1 MANGSVLIVLLVL
14 CSSSLCISSV
24 ASAGGVLVTRPM
36 EGDTCIGDD
45 ENAESIVNEGE
56 CAFVSCASGYELNS
70 DGVCAI
76 PIPTRGTREGFMKTD
91 KAIVGSGIITMGPP
105 VNQVAKEG
113 FMAPGSVTVPGTLE
127 VGRIP
132 PCIEGEEKRAG
143 LCYIRPPVSL
153 EAKLGLLPPP

>member
-1 MANGSVLIVLLVL
+1 MANGSILLVLLVL

-45 ENAESIVNEGE
+45 ENAEFVINEGE

-76 PIPTRGTREGFMKTD
+76 PIPTRGTKEGFMKTD

-143 LCYIRPPVSL
+143 LCYIIPIDT
-153 EAKLGLLPPP
+153 

>member
-1 MANGSVLIVLLVL
+1 MANGSILLVLLIL
-14 CSSSLCISSV
+14 CSSSSCISSV

-105 VNQVAKEG
+105 VNQVARG
-113 FMAPGSVTVPGTLE
+113 FMAPGSVTVPGNLE

-132 PCIEGEEKRAG
+132 PCREGEEKRAG
-143 LCYIRPPVSL
+143 LCYIIPIDT
-153 EAKLGLLPPP
+153 

>member
-1 MANGSVLIVLLVL
+1 MANGSILLVLLVL

-45 ENAESIVNEGE
+45 ENAESIVSEGE

-70 DGVCAI
+70 NGVCAI
-76 PIPTRGTREGFMKTD
+76 PIPTRGTKEGFMKTD

-143 LCYIRPPVSL
+143 LCYIIPIDT
-153 EAKLGLLPPP
+153 